1 MTILNYKDPN
11 FTVDIKKPTPNG
23 KKTMIITDKH
33 KIWDAEGADDNERNL
48 HRNLM
53 VMLNLVDII
62 HDVIASGDLSYSQK
76 ASFKNLITGYS
87 ILYNF
92 DENKAK
98 QIICQALYFN
108 DDTDFLEILKDVT
121 RNQDLKAGNDK
132 DRRAKIIW
140 STYGNRHS
148 SYGSSEGNY
157 SMGFIFRK

>member
-1 MTILNYKDPN
+1 MSNEGSPPDSPLSPQRPNSTVAVVSHDQKVKTILNYKDPN
-11 FTVDIKKPTPNG
+11 FTVEIKKPTPNG

-33 KIWDAEGADDNERNL
+33 KIWDAEGAVDDDRSL

-92 DENKAK
+92 NENKAK

-108 DDTDFLEILKDVT
+108 DDTDFFEILKTIT
-121 RNQDLKAGNDK
+121 RNQ
-132 DRRAKIIW
+132 I
-140 STYGNRHS
+140 
-148 SYGSSEGNY
+148 
-157 SMGFIFRK
+157 